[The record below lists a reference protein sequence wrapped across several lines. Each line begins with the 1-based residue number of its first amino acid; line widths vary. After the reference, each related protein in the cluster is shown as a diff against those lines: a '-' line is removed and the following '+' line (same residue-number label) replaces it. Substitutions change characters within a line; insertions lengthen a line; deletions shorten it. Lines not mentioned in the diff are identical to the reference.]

1 VNLRRAGE
9 NFSHGL
15 NKGDYM
21 EFDLIVSDHI
31 KDLYELSVNIF
42 RVRHGRDVRHI
53 LCEIFLIRH
62 RSSYRKRFMVR

>member
-9 NFSHGL
+9 NFLMLKQRGLHGV
-15 NKGDYM
+15 
-21 EFDLIVSDHI
+21 DLIVSDQHKGLVRAI
-31 KDLYELSVNIF
+31 SQYF
-42 RVRHGRDVRHI
+42 QVRHGRDVRHI